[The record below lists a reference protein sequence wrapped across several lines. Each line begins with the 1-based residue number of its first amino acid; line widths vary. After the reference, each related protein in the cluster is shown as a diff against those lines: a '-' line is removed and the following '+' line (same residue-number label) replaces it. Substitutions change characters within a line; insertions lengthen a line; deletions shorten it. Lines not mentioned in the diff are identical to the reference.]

1 VLPVPNLRR
10 KTTQKERQQVLI
22 KLNTAMR
29 ASEGSSCNIKKI
41 GGSKLDISINV
52 SIQLVLGQSA
62 DGVEQEKIR

>member
-1 VLPVPNLRR
+1 
-10 KTTQKERQQVLI
+10 
-22 KLNTAMR
+22 MR

-41 GGSKLDISINV
+41 GISKLDISINV